1 LEQGDPCS
9 ILPILK
15 RMVRSE
21 EACYAD
27 VGHGVLPQPTN
38 GPFLAAMIPPT
49 RNALFPVAV
58 GVLALFTILVALV
71 SIGRAQDRPN
81 ANAPDDR
88 WWQVIAPGE
97 VEPVS
102 GEIKIGGSVVGRIA
116 EVTVKV
122 NDRVFAG
129 ELLVRLEDDDL
140 KARVAVAEAQAA
152 LQKRVRNDSVAGT
165 RAADRRKAEDAV
177 ADAEKAVV
185 DAKSAVDR
193 AAAAVRDEGA
203 PDSTAARTA
212 LSRAQDRLKQQQH
225 ALRRLDAQSNVP
237 LPTQFEGQL
246 NVARGE
252 LAYANA
258 NLEKMRIRAS
268 IAGTVLQVNAKVGE
282 LTSPSSP
289 QPLISLGD
297 VSALRVR
304 AEVAGLNI
312 GSIKVGQPVVVR
324 AAAFRERE
332 FAGKI
337 SSVAPGVEPRRTG
350 ADARRPPSD
359 SKFVQVFA
367 DLIDP
372 GPLAVG
378 MNVDVYFLSDATQ
391 RDP

>member
-1 LEQGDPCS
+1 
-9 ILPILK
+9 
-15 RMVRSE
+15 MVRSE

-58 GVLALFTILVALV
+58 GVLALFTMLVALV

-88 WWQVIAPGE
+88 RWQEIAPGE

-102 GEIKIGGSVVGRIA
+102 GEIKIGSSVVGRIA

-193 AAAAVRDEGA
+193 AAAAVPGA
-203 PDSTAARTA
+203 PDSTLTAARTA

-246 NVARGE
+246 NAARGE

-258 NLEKMRIRAS
+258 NLEKMRIRAP

-304 AEVAGLNI
+304 AEVAELNI

-332 FAGKI
+332 FAGKV
-337 SSVAPGVEPRRTG
+337 SSVAPAVEPRRTG

-359 SKFVQVFA
+359 SKFVQVFV

-372 GPLAVG
+372 GPFAVG
-378 MNVDVYFLSDATQ
+378 MNVDVYFRSNATQ
-391 RDP
+391 

>member
-1 LEQGDPCS
+1 MYLANSQSDA
-9 ILPILK
+9 L
-15 RMVRSE
+15 

-88 WWQVIAPGE
+88 RWQVIAPGE

-102 GEIKIGGSVVGRIA
+102 GEIKIGSSVVGRIA

-152 LQKRVRNDSVAGT
+152 LQKRERNDRVAGVWS
-165 RAADRRKAEDAV
+165 ADRRKAEDAV
-177 ADAEKAVV
+177 ADAERAVV
-185 DAKSAVDR
+185 DEQSAVDR

-203 PDSTAARTA
+203 PDSTLTAARTA
-212 LSRAQDRLKQQQH
+212 LSRAQDRLKQQQD

-246 NVARGE
+246 TVARGE

-258 NLEKMRIRAS
+258 NLEKMRIRAP

-304 AEVAGLNI
+304 AELAELNI

-332 FAGKI
+332 FAGKV

-359 SKFVQVFA
+359 SKFVQVFV

-378 MNVDVYFLSDATQ
+378 MNVDVHFIRSNATQ
-391 RDP
+391 

>member
-1 LEQGDPCS
+1 
-9 ILPILK
+9 
-15 RMVRSE
+15 
-21 EACYAD
+21 
-27 VGHGVLPQPTN
+27 
-38 GPFLAAMIPPT
+38 MIPPT

-58 GVLALFTILVALV
+58 RVLALFTILVALT

-88 WWQVIAPGE
+88 RWQVIAPGE

-102 GEIKIGGSVVGRIA
+102 GEIKIGSSVVGRIA

-152 LQKRVRNDSVAGT
+152 LQKRERNDKAAGG

-185 DAKSAVDR
+185 DEQSAVDR

-203 PDSTAARTA
+203 LTAARTA
-212 LSRAQDRLKQQQH
+212 LSRAQDRLKQQQE
-225 ALRRLDAQSNVP
+225 ALRRLSNVP
-237 LPTQFEGQL
+237 LPTQIEGQL

-258 NLEKMRIRAS
+258 NLEKMRIRAP

-297 VSALRVR
+297 ISALRVR
-304 AEVAGLNI
+304 AEVAELNI

-324 AAAFRERE
+324 AAAFGERE
-332 FAGKI
+332 FAGKV
-337 SSVAPGVEPRRTG
+337 SSVAPVVEPRRTG

-359 SKFVQVFA
+359 SKFVQVFV

-372 GPLAVG
+372 GPFAVG
-378 MNVDVYFLSDATQ
+378 MNVDVYFRSDATQ
-391 RDP
+391 

>member
-1 LEQGDPCS
+1 MLRRRRARRCCPSPRTAQ
-9 ILPILK
+9 
-15 RMVRSE
+15 
-21 EACYAD
+21 
-27 VGHGVLPQPTN
+27 
-38 GPFLAAMIPPT
+38 FLAAMIPPT
-49 RNALFPVAV
+49 RNALFPVV
-58 GVLALFTILVALV
+58 VRVLALFTILVALI

-81 ANAPDDR
+81 ADAPDDR
-88 WWQVIAPGE
+88 QWQVIAPGE

-102 GEIKIGGSVVGRIA
+102 GEIKIGSSVVGRIA

-129 ELLVRLEDDDL
+129 ELLLRLEDDDL

-152 LQKRVRNDSVAGT
+152 LQKRVRNDKAAEG
-165 RAADRRKAEDAV
+165 RAVDRRKAEDAV

-185 DAKSAVDR
+185 DAQSAVDR

-203 PDSTAARTA
+203 PDSTLTAARTA
-212 LSRAQDRLKQQQH
+212 LSRAQDRLKQQQD
-225 ALRRLDAQSNVP
+225 ALRRLSNVP
-237 LPTQFEGQL
+237 LPTQIEGHL

-258 NLEKMRIRAS
+258 NLEKMRIRAP

-282 LTSPSSP
+282 LTSPSFP

-304 AEVAGLNI
+304 AEVGELDI

-332 FAGKI
+332 FAGKV

-359 SKFVQVFA
+359 SKFVQVFV

-372 GPLAVG
+372 GPFAVG
-378 MNVDVYFLSDATQ
+378 MNVDVYFRSDATQ
-391 RDP
+391 

>member
-1 LEQGDPCS
+1 
-9 ILPILK
+9 
-15 RMVRSE
+15 
-21 EACYAD
+21 
-27 VGHGVLPQPTN
+27 
-38 GPFLAAMIPPT
+38 MIAPT

-58 GVLALFTILVALV
+58 RVLALFTILVALI

-88 WWQVIAPGE
+88 RWQVIAPGE

-102 GEIKIGGSVVGRIA
+102 GEIKIGSSVVGRIA

-129 ELLVRLEDDDL
+129 ELLVRLEDDDF

-152 LQKRVRNDSVAGT
+152 LQKRERNDKAAGG

-177 ADAEKAVV
+177 ADAEKTVV
-185 DAKSAVDR
+185 DEQSAVDR
-193 AAAAVRDEGA
+193 AAAAVRDKGGY
-203 PDSTAARTA
+203 SNLTAAQTA
-212 LSRAQDRLKQQQH
+212 LSRAQDRLKQQQD
-225 ALRRLDAQSNVP
+225 ALRRLYAQSNVP
-237 LPTQFEGQL
+237 LPTQFEGRL

-258 NLEKMRIRAS
+258 NLEKMRIRAP

-304 AEVAGLNI
+304 AEVGELNI

-324 AAAFRERE
+324 AAAFNERE
-332 FAGKI
+332 FAGKV

-359 SKFVQVFA
+359 SKFVSVFV

-372 GPLAVG
+372 GPFVVG
-378 MNVDVYFLSDATQ
+378 MNVDVYFRSDATQ
-391 RDP
+391 

>member
-1 LEQGDPCS
+1 
-9 ILPILK
+9 
-15 RMVRSE
+15 
-21 EACYAD
+21 
-27 VGHGVLPQPTN
+27 
-38 GPFLAAMIPPT
+38 MIPPT

-58 GVLALFTILVALV
+58 RVLALFTILVALV

-88 WWQVIAPGE
+88 RWQVIAPGE

-102 GEIKIGGSVVGRIA
+102 GEIKIGSSVVGRIA

-129 ELLVRLEDDDL
+129 ELLVRLEDDDF

-152 LQKRVRNDSVAGT
+152 LQKRERNDKAAGG

-185 DAKSAVDR
+185 DEQSAVDR
-193 AAAAVRDEGA
+193 AAAAVRDKGGY
-203 PDSTAARTA
+203 SNLTAARTA
-212 LSRAQDRLKQQQH
+212 LSRAQDRLKQQQD
-225 ALRRLDAQSNVP
+225 ALRRLSNVP

-258 NLEKMRIRAS
+258 NLEKMRIRAP

-304 AEVAGLNI
+304 TEVAEFNI

-324 AAAFRERE
+324 ASAFRERE
-332 FAGKI
+332 FVGKV

-359 SKFVQVFA
+359 SKFVQVFV

-372 GPLAVG
+372 GPFAVG
-378 MNVDVYFLSDATQ
+378 MNVDVYFRSDATQ
-391 RDP
+391 

>member
-1 LEQGDPCS
+1 
-9 ILPILK
+9 
-15 RMVRSE
+15 
-21 EACYAD
+21 
-27 VGHGVLPQPTN
+27 
-38 GPFLAAMIPPT
+38 MIPPT

-58 GVLALFTILVALV
+58 RVLALFTILVALT

-88 WWQVIAPGE
+88 RWQVIAPGE

-102 GEIKIGGSVVGRIA
+102 GEIKIGSSVIGRIA
-116 EVTVKV
+116 EVTVKI

-152 LQKRVRNDSVAGT
+152 LQKRVRNDKAAEG

-185 DAKSAVDR
+185 DEQSAVDR

-203 PDSTAARTA
+203 LTAARTA
-212 LSRAQDRLKQQQH
+212 LSRAQDRLKQQQD
-225 ALRRLDAQSNVP
+225 ALRRLSNVP
-237 LPTQFEGQL
+237 LPTQIEGHL

-258 NLEKMRIRAS
+258 NLEKMRIRAP

-304 AEVAGLNI
+304 AEVAELNI

-324 AAAFRERE
+324 AAAFNERE
-332 FAGKI
+332 FAGKV
-337 SSVAPGVEPRRTG
+337 SSVAPGVEPRRSG
-350 ADARRPPSD
+350 ADTRRPPSD
-359 SKFVQVFA
+359 SKFVQVFV

-372 GPLAVG
+372 VPFAVG
-378 MNVDVYFLSDATQ
+378 MNVDVYFRSDATQ
-391 RDP
+391 

>member
-1 LEQGDPCS
+1 MYIEFSSGC
-9 ILPILK
+9 
-15 RMVRSE
+15 SE
-21 EACYAD
+21 EACCAD

-58 GVLALFTILVALV
+58 RVLALFTILVALT
-71 SIGRAQDRPN
+71 SIGRAQDRAN

-88 WWQVIAPGE
+88 RWQVIAPGE

-102 GEIKIGGSVVGRIA
+102 GEIKIGSSVVGRIA

-129 ELLVRLEDDDL
+129 ELLVRLEDDDF

-152 LQKRVRNDSVAGT
+152 LQKRERNDKAAGG

-185 DAKSAVDR
+185 DEQSAVDR

-203 PDSTAARTA
+203 LTAARTA
-212 LSRAQDRLKQQQH
+212 LSRAQDRLKQQQD

-237 LPTQFEGQL
+237 LPTQLEGQL

-258 NLEKMRIRAS
+258 NLEKMRIRAP

-282 LTSPSSP
+282 LTSPSLP
-289 QPLISLGD
+289 QPLISLGE

-304 AEVAGLNI
+304 AEVAELNI

-324 AAAFRERE
+324 AAAFNERE
-332 FAGKI
+332 FAGKV

-350 ADARRPPSD
+350 ADARRPSSD
-359 SKFVQVFA
+359 SKFVQVFV

-372 GPLAVG
+372 GPFAVG
-378 MNVDVYFLSDATQ
+378 MNVDVYFRSDATQ
-391 RDP
+391 

>member
-1 LEQGDPCS
+1 
-9 ILPILK
+9 
-15 RMVRSE
+15 
-21 EACYAD
+21 
-27 VGHGVLPQPTN
+27 
-38 GPFLAAMIPPT
+38 MIPPT

-58 GVLALFTILVALV
+58 RVLALFTILVALT

-88 WWQVIAPGE
+88 RWQVIAPGE

-102 GEIKIGGSVVGRIA
+102 GEIKIGSSVVGRIA
-116 EVTVKV
+116 EVTVKA

-129 ELLVRLEDDDL
+129 ELLVRLEDDDF

-152 LQKRVRNDSVAGT
+152 LQKRERNDKAAGG

-185 DAKSAVDR
+185 DEQSAVDR

-203 PDSTAARTA
+203 LTAARTA
-212 LSRAQDRLKQQQH
+212 LSRAQDRLKQQQD

-237 LPTQFEGQL
+237 LPTQFEGRL

-258 NLEKMRIRAS
+258 NLEKMRIRAP

-304 AEVAGLNI
+304 AEVAELNI

-324 AAAFRERE
+324 AAAFGERE
-332 FAGKI
+332 FAGKV

-359 SKFVQVFA
+359 SKFVQVFV

-372 GPLAVG
+372 GPFAVG
-378 MNVDVYFLSDATQ
+378 MNVDVYFRSDATQ
-391 RDP
+391 

>member
-1 LEQGDPCS
+1 VYITNSQ
-9 ILPILK
+9 
-15 RMVRSE
+15 
-21 EACYAD
+21 AD
-27 VGHGVLPQPTN
+27 ALRRHATPTLGTVCCPSPRT

-58 GVLALFTILVALV
+58 RVLALFTILVALT

-88 WWQVIAPGE
+88 RWQVIAPGE

-102 GEIKIGGSVVGRIA
+102 GEIKIGSSVVGRIA

-129 ELLVRLEDDDL
+129 ELLVRLEDDDF

-152 LQKRVRNDSVAGT
+152 LQKRERNDKAAGG

-185 DAKSAVDR
+185 DEQSAVDR

-203 PDSTAARTA
+203 LTAARTA
-212 LSRAQDRLKQQQH
+212 LSRAQDRLKQQQD

-237 LPTQFEGQL
+237 LPTQLEGQL

-258 NLEKMRIRAS
+258 NLEKMRIRAP

-304 AEVAGLNI
+304 AEVAELNI

-324 AAAFRERE
+324 AAAFGERE
-332 FAGKI
+332 FAGKV

-359 SKFVQVFA
+359 SKFVQVFV

-372 GPLAVG
+372 GPFAVG
-378 MNVDVYFLSDATQ
+378 MNVDVYFRSDATQ
-391 RDP
+391 

>member
-1 LEQGDPCS
+1 MYIEFSSGC
-9 ILPILK
+9 
-15 RMVRSE
+15 SE
-21 EACYAD
+21 EACCAD

-58 GVLALFTILVALV
+58 RVLALFTILVTLV

-88 WWQVIAPGE
+88 RWQVIAPGE

-102 GEIKIGGSVVGRIA
+102 GEIKIGSSVVGRIA
-116 EVTVKV
+116 EVTVKA

-152 LQKRVRNDSVAGT
+152 LQKRVRNDSVAGG

-185 DAKSAVDR
+185 DEQSAVDR
-193 AAAAVRDEGA
+193 AAAARAEGA
-203 PDSTAARTA
+203 SDNTLTAARTA
-212 LSRAQDRLKQQQH
+212 LSRAQDRLKQQQD

-237 LPTQFEGQL
+237 LPTQLEGQL

-252 LAYANA
+252 LAYAKA
-258 NLEKMRIRAS
+258 NLEKMRIRAP

-304 AEVAGLNI
+304 AEVAELNI

-324 AAAFRERE
+324 AAAFGERE
-332 FAGKI
+332 FAGKV

-359 SKFVQVFA
+359 SKFVQVFV

-372 GPLAVG
+372 GPFAVG
-378 MNVDVYFLSDATQ
+378 MNVDVYFRSDATQ
-391 RDP
+391 

>member
-1 LEQGDPCS
+1 MIRVYCQFSSGC
-9 ILPILK
+9 
-15 RMVRSE
+15 SE
-21 EACYAD
+21 EVCYAD
-27 VGHGVLPQPTN
+27 IGHDVLPQPTN
-38 GPFLAAMIPPT
+38 GTFLAAMIAPP

-58 GVLALFTILVALV
+58 RVLALFTILVALI

-88 WWQVIAPGE
+88 RWQLIAPGE

-102 GEIKIGGSVVGRIA
+102 GEIKIGSSVVGRIA
-116 EVTVKV
+116 EVTVKA

-152 LQKRVRNDSVAGT
+152 LQKRERNDKAAGG

-185 DAKSAVDR
+185 DEQSAVDR

-203 PDSTAARTA
+203 PDSTLTAARTA
-212 LSRAQDRLKQQQH
+212 LSRAQDRLKQQQD
-225 ALRRLDAQSNVP
+225 ALRRLSNVP
-237 LPTQFEGQL
+237 LPTQIEGHL

-258 NLEKMRIRAS
+258 NLEKMRIRAP

-304 AEVAGLNI
+304 AEVAELNI

-324 AAAFRERE
+324 AAAFNERE
-332 FAGKI
+332 FAGKV
-337 SSVAPGVEPRRTG
+337 SSVAPGVEPRRSG
-350 ADARRPPSD
+350 ADTRRPPSD
-359 SKFVQVFA
+359 SKFVQVFV

-372 GPLAVG
+372 GPFAVG
-378 MNVDVYFLSDATQ
+378 MNVDVYFRSDATQ
-391 RDP
+391 

>member
-1 LEQGDPCS
+1 
-9 ILPILK
+9 
-15 RMVRSE
+15 
-21 EACYAD
+21 
-27 VGHGVLPQPTN
+27 
-38 GPFLAAMIPPT
+38 MIPPT

-58 GVLALFTILVALV
+58 RVLALFTILVALT

-88 WWQVIAPGE
+88 RWQVIATGE

-102 GEIKIGGSVVGRIA
+102 GEIKIGSSVVGRIA

-140 KARVAVAEAQAA
+140 KARVTIAEAQAA
-152 LQKRVRNDSVAGT
+152 LQKRERNDKAAGG

-185 DAKSAVDR
+185 DEQSAVDR
-193 AAAAVRDEGA
+193 A
-203 PDSTAARTA
+203 TAARAEGASDNTLTAARAA
-212 LSRAQDRLKQQQH
+212 LSRAQDRLQQQQD
-225 ALRRLDAQSNVP
+225 ALRRLVAQSNVP
-237 LPTQFEGQL
+237 LPTQLEGQL

-258 NLEKMRIRAS
+258 NLEKMRIRAP

-282 LTSPSSP
+282 LTSPSLP

-304 AEVAGLNI
+304 AEVAELNI

-324 AAAFRERE
+324 AAALRERE
-332 FAGKI
+332 FAGKV

-359 SKFVQVFA
+359 SKFVQVFV

-372 GPLAVG
+372 GPFAVG
-378 MNVDVYFLSDATQ
+378 MNVDVYFRSDATQ
-391 RDP
+391 

>member
-1 LEQGDPCS
+1 
-9 ILPILK
+9 
-15 RMVRSE
+15 
-21 EACYAD
+21 
-27 VGHGVLPQPTN
+27 
-38 GPFLAAMIPPT
+38 MIPT
-49 RNALFPVAV
+49 IRNTLFPVAV
-58 GVLALFTILVALV
+58 GVLALFTILVALIP
-71 SIGRAQDRPN
+71 IGRAQDRSR
-81 ANAPDDR
+81 AE
-88 WWQVIAPGE
+88 VIAPGE
-97 VEPVS
+97 VEPIS
-102 GEIKIGGSVVGRIA
+102 GEIKIGSSVVGRIA

-152 LQKRVRNDSVAGT
+152 LQKRVRNDGVAGG

-185 DAKSAVDR
+185 DAQSALDR
-193 AAAAVRDEGA
+193 TAAAVRDKGA
-203 PDSTAARTA
+203 PESTLTAARTA
-212 LSRAQDRLKQQQH
+212 LSRAQDRLKQQQD
-225 ALRRLDAQSNVP
+225 ALRRLDAQSSVP

-258 NLEKMRIRAS
+258 NLEKMRIRAP

-304 AEVAGLNI
+304 AEVAELNI

-332 FAGKI
+332 FVGKV
-337 SSVAPGVEPRRTG
+337 SSVALGVEPRRTG
-350 ADARRPPSD
+350 ADARRSPSD
-359 SKFVQVFA
+359 SKFVQVFV

-378 MNVDVYFLSDATQ
+378 MNVDVYFRNDATQ
-391 RDP
+391 

>member
-1 LEQGDPCS
+1 MIRVYCQFSSGCS
-9 ILPILK
+9 G
-15 RMVRSE
+15 
-21 EACYAD
+21 EAYYAD

-58 GVLALFTILVALV
+58 GVLALFTILAALV

-88 WWQVIAPGE
+88 RWQVIAPGE

-102 GEIKIGGSVVGRIA
+102 GEIKIGSSVVGRIA

-152 LQKRVRNDSVAGT
+152 LQKRERNERFAGV

-185 DAKSAVDR
+185 DAQSAVDS
-193 AAAAVRDEGA
+193 AAAARDEGA
-203 PDSTAARTA
+203 SDSTLTAARTA
-212 LSRAQDRLKQQQH
+212 LSRAQDRLQQQRD
-225 ALRRLDAQSNVP
+225 ALRRLYAQSNVP
-237 LPTQFEGQL
+237 LPTRSEGQL

-258 NLEKMRIRAS
+258 NLEKMKIRAP

-282 LTSPSSP
+282 VTSPSSP

-304 AEVAGLNI
+304 AEVAELNI

-332 FAGKI
+332 FAGKV
-337 SSVAPGVEPRRTG
+337 SSVAAGVEPRRTG

-359 SKFVQVFA
+359 SKFVQVFV

-372 GPLAVG
+372 GPFAVG
-378 MNVDVYFLSDATQ
+378 MNVDVYFRSDATQ
-391 RDP
+391 

>member
-1 LEQGDPCS
+1 MRFLLA
-9 ILPILK
+9 I
-15 RMVRSE
+15 
-21 EACYAD
+21 
-27 VGHGVLPQPTN
+27 GV
-38 GPFLAAMIPPT
+38 F
-49 RNALFPVAV
+49 ALSTA
-58 GVLALFTILVALV
+58 LVALGP
-71 SIGRAQDRPN
+71 IGRAQDRPN
-81 ANAPDDR
+81 AGAPDDR
-88 WWQVIAPGE
+88 RWQVIAPGE

-102 GEIKIGGSVVGRIA
+102 GEIKVGSSVGGRIA

-129 ELLVRLEDDDL
+129 ELLVRLDDDDL
-140 KARVAVAEAQAA
+140 KARVAVAEAQSA
-152 LQKRVRNDSVAGT
+152 LQKRVRNDSVAGG

-185 DAKSAVDR
+185 DAQSAVDR
-193 AAAAVRDEGA
+193 TAATVRDKSA
-203 PDSTAARTA
+203 PESTLNAARTA
-212 LSRAQDRLKQQQH
+212 LSRAQDRLRQQQD
-225 ALRRLDAQSNVP
+225 ALRRLDAQSSVP

-246 NVARGE
+246 NAARGE

-258 NLEKMRIRAS
+258 VLEKMRIRAP

-289 QPLISLGD
+289 SPLVSLGD
-297 VSALRVR
+297 ISALRVR
-304 AEVAGLNI
+304 AEVAELNM

-332 FAGKI
+332 FAGKV

-350 ADARRPPSD
+350 ADAQRPPSD
-359 SKFVQVFA
+359 SKFVKVFV

-378 MNVDVYFLSDATQ
+378 MNVDVYFRNEATQ
-391 RDP
+391 

>member
-1 LEQGDPCS
+1 MIRVYYQFSSGC
-9 ILPILK
+9 
-15 RMVRSE
+15 SE

-38 GPFLAAMIPPT
+38 GQFLAAMIPPT
-49 RNALFPVAV
+49 RNALFPVV
-58 GVLALFTILVALV
+58 VRVLALFTILVALT

-88 WWQVIAPGE
+88 RWQVIAPGE

-102 GEIKIGGSVVGRIA
+102 GEIKIGSSVVGRIA

-129 ELLVRLEDDDL
+129 ELLVRLEDDDF

-152 LQKRVRNDSVAGT
+152 LQKRERNDKAAGG

-185 DAKSAVDR
+185 DEQSAVDR

-203 PDSTAARTA
+203 LTAARTA
-212 LSRAQDRLKQQQH
+212 LSRAQDRLKQQQD

-237 LPTQFEGQL
+237 LPTQLEGQL

-258 NLEKMRIRAS
+258 NLEKMRIRAP

-304 AEVAGLNI
+304 AEVAELNI

-324 AAAFRERE
+324 AAAFGERE
-332 FAGKI
+332 FAGKV

-359 SKFVQVFA
+359 SKFVQVFV

-372 GPLAVG
+372 GPFAVG
-378 MNVDVYFLSDATQ
+378 MNVDVYFRSDATQ
-391 RDP
+391 

>member
-1 LEQGDPCS
+1 
-9 ILPILK
+9 
-15 RMVRSE
+15 
-21 EACYAD
+21 
-27 VGHGVLPQPTN
+27 
-38 GPFLAAMIPPT
+38 MIPPT

-58 GVLALFTILVALV
+58 RVLALFTILVALT

-81 ANAPDDR
+81 ANTPDDR
-88 WWQVIAPGE
+88 RWQVIAPGE

-102 GEIKIGGSVVGRIA
+102 GEIKIGSSVVGRIA

-129 ELLVRLEDDDL
+129 ELLVRLEDDDF

-152 LQKRVRNDSVAGT
+152 LQKRERNDKAAGG

-185 DAKSAVDR
+185 DEQSAVDR

-203 PDSTAARTA
+203 LTAARTA
-212 LSRAQDRLKQQQH
+212 LSRAQDRLKQQQD
-225 ALRRLDAQSNVP
+225 ALRRLVAQSNVP

-258 NLEKMRIRAS
+258 NLEKMRIRAP

-304 AEVAGLNI
+304 AEVAELNI
-312 GSIKVGQPVVVR
+312 GSIKVGQQVVVR
-324 AAAFRERE
+324 AAVFRERE
-332 FAGKI
+332 FAGKVT
-337 SSVAPGVEPRRTG
+337 SVAPVVEPRRTG

-359 SKFVQVFA
+359 SKFVQVFL
-367 DLIDP
+367 DLIEP
-372 GPLAVG
+372 GPFAVG
-378 MNVDVYFLSDATQ
+378 MNVDVYFRSDATQ
-391 RDP
+391 

>member
-1 LEQGDPCS
+1 
-9 ILPILK
+9 
-15 RMVRSE
+15 MVRSE

-58 GVLALFTILVALV
+58 GVLALFTMLVALV

-88 WWQVIAPGE
+88 RWQVIAPGE

-102 GEIKIGGSVVGRIA
+102 GEIKIGSSVVGRIA
-116 EVTVKV
+116 VVTVKV

-152 LQKRVRNDSVAGT
+152 LQKRERNDSVAGT

-185 DAKSAVDR
+185 DEQSAVDR
-193 AAAAVRDEGA
+193 AAAARAEGA
-203 PDSTAARTA
+203 SDNTLTAARTA
-212 LSRAQDRLKQQQH
+212 LSRAQDRLQQQQD

-258 NLEKMRIRAS
+258 NLEKMRIRAP

-304 AEVAGLNI
+304 AEVAELNI

-332 FAGKI
+332 FAGKV

-350 ADARRPPSD
+350 ADARRPASD
-359 SKFVQVFA
+359 SKFVQVFV

-372 GPLAVG
+372 GPFAIG
-378 MNVDVYFLSDATQ
+378 MNVDVYFRSDATQ
-391 RDP
+391 

>member
-1 LEQGDPCS
+1 LEHGDPC

-88 WWQVIAPGE
+88 RWQVIAPGE

-102 GEIKIGGSVVGRIA
+102 GEIKIGSSVVGRIA

-140 KARVAVAEAQAA
+140 KARVEVAEAQAA
-152 LQKRVRNDSVAGT
+152 LQKRARNDSVAGG

-185 DAKSAVDR
+185 DAQSAVDR

-203 PDSTAARTA
+203 PDSTRTA
-212 LSRAQDRLKQQQH
+212 LSRAQDRLKQQQD
-225 ALRRLDAQSNVP
+225 ALRRQSNVP
-237 LPTQFEGQL
+237 LPTRFEGEL

-258 NLEKMRIRAS
+258 NLEKMRIRAP

-304 AEVAGLNI
+304 AEVAELNI

-332 FAGKI
+332 FAGKV

-359 SKFVQVFA
+359 SKFVQVFV

-372 GPLAVG
+372 GPFAVG
-378 MNVDVYFLSDATQ
+378 MNVDVYFRSDATQ
-391 RDP
+391 

>member
-1 LEQGDPCS
+1 VY
-9 ILPILK
+9 IANLK

-58 GVLALFTILVALV
+58 GVLAPFTILVALV

-88 WWQVIAPGE
+88 RWQVIAPGE

-102 GEIKIGGSVVGRIA
+102 GEIKIGSSVVGRIA

-152 LQKRVRNDSVAGT
+152 LQKRVRNDKAAEG

-185 DAKSAVDR
+185 DAQSAVDR

-203 PDSTAARTA
+203 PDSTLTAARTA
-212 LSRAQDRLKQQQH
+212 LSRAQDRLKQQQE
-225 ALRRLDAQSNVP
+225 ALRRLSNVP
-237 LPTQFEGQL
+237 LPTQIEGQL

-258 NLEKMRIRAS
+258 NLEKMRIRAP

-282 LTSPSSP
+282 LTSPSLP
-289 QPLISLGD
+289 QPLISLGE

-304 AEVAGLNI
+304 AEVGELNI

-324 AAAFRERE
+324 AAAFNERE
-332 FAGKI
+332 FAGKV

-359 SKFVQVFA
+359 SKFK
-367 DLIDP
+367 
-372 GPLAVG
+372 
-378 MNVDVYFLSDATQ
+378 YLSI
-391 RDP
+391 

>member
-1 LEQGDPCS
+1 MLRRCWARRAAPAHERLNLE
-9 ILPILK
+9 
-15 RMVRSE
+15 
-21 EACYAD
+21 
-27 VGHGVLPQPTN
+27 
-38 GPFLAAMIPPT
+38 AMIPPP

-58 GVLALFTILVALV
+58 GALALFTILVAPV

-88 WWQVIAPGE
+88 RWQVIAPGE

-102 GEIKIGGSVVGRIA
+102 GEIKIGSPVVGRIA

-152 LQKRVRNDSVAGT
+152 LQKRERNDRVAGVWS
-165 RAADRRKAEDAV
+165 ADRREAEDAV
-177 ADAEKAVV
+177 ADAQKAVV
-185 DAKSAVDR
+185 DEQSAVDM
-193 AAAAVRDEGA
+193 AAAAVRGEGA
-203 PDSTAARTA
+203 PDSTLTAARSA
-212 LSRAQDRLKQQQH
+212 LSRAHDRLKQQQD

-237 LPTQFEGQL
+237 LPNQFEGRL

-258 NLEKMRIRAS
+258 NLDKMRIRAP

-282 LTSPSSP
+282 VTSPSSP
-289 QPLISLGD
+289 KPLISLGD

-304 AEVAGLNI
+304 AEVAELNI
-312 GSIKVGQPVVVR
+312 GAIKVGQPVVVR

-332 FAGKI
+332 FAGKV
-337 SSVAPGVEPRRTG
+337 SSVAAGVEPRRTG

-359 SKFVQVFA
+359 SKFVQVFV

-372 GPLAVG
+372 GPFVVG
-378 MNVDVYFLSDATQ
+378 MNVDVYFRSNTTQ
-391 RDP
+391 

>member
-1 LEQGDPCS
+1 MEHGDPC
-9 ILPILK
+9 ILQADALRRHATPT
-15 RMVRSE
+15 SGT
-21 EACYAD
+21 ACY
-27 VGHGVLPQPTN
+27 PTN
-38 GPFLAAMIPPT
+38 GTFLAAMIPPT
-49 RNALFPVAV
+49 RNVLFPVAV
-58 GVLALFTILVALV
+58 GVLALFTISVAPASV
-71 SIGRAQDRPN
+71 GRAQDRPK

-88 WWQVIAPGE
+88 RWQVIAPGE

-102 GEIKIGGSVVGRIA
+102 GEIKIGSSVVGRIA
-116 EVTVKV
+116 EVTVKI

-152 LQKRVRNDSVAGT
+152 LQKRVRNDKAAEG

-185 DAKSAVDR
+185 DAQSAVDR

-203 PDSTAARTA
+203 PDSTLTAARTA
-212 LSRAQDRLKQQQH
+212 LSRAQDRLKQQQE
-225 ALRRLDAQSNVP
+225 ALRRLSNVP
-237 LPTQFEGQL
+237 LPTQIEGQL

-258 NLEKMRIRAS
+258 NLEKMRIRAP

-282 LTSPSSP
+282 LTSPSLP
-289 QPLISLGD
+289 QPLISLGE

-304 AEVAGLNI
+304 AEVGELNI

-324 AAAFRERE
+324 AAAFNERE
-332 FAGKI
+332 FAGKV

-359 SKFVQVFA
+359 SKFVQVFV

-372 GPLAVG
+372 GPFAVG
-378 MNVDVYFLSDATQ
+378 MNVDVYFRSDATQ
-391 RDP
+391 

>member
-1 LEQGDPCS
+1 LEHGGPC

-58 GVLALFTILVALV
+58 GVLAPFTILVALV

-88 WWQVIAPGE
+88 RWQVIAPGE

-102 GEIKIGGSVVGRIA
+102 GEIKIGSSVVGRIA

-129 ELLVRLEDDDL
+129 ELLVRLEDDDF

-152 LQKRVRNDSVAGT
+152 LQKRERNDKAAGG

-185 DAKSAVDR
+185 DEQSAVDR

-203 PDSTAARTA
+203 LTAARTA
-212 LSRAQDRLKQQQH
+212 LSRAQDRLKQQQD

-237 LPTQFEGQL
+237 LPTQLEGQL

-258 NLEKMRIRAS
+258 NLEKMRIRAP

-304 AEVAGLNI
+304 AEVAELNI

-324 AAAFRERE
+324 AAAFGERE
-332 FAGKI
+332 FAGKV

-359 SKFVQVFA
+359 SKFVQVFV

-372 GPLAVG
+372 GPFAVG
-378 MNVDVYFLSDATQ
+378 MNVDVYFRSDATQ
-391 RDP
+391 

>member
-1 LEQGDPCS
+1 
-9 ILPILK
+9 
-15 RMVRSE
+15 
-21 EACYAD
+21 
-27 VGHGVLPQPTN
+27 
-38 GPFLAAMIPPT
+38 MIPPT

-58 GVLALFTILVALV
+58 RVLALFTILVALV

-88 WWQVIAPGE
+88 RWQVIAPGE

-102 GEIKIGGSVVGRIA
+102 GEIKIGSSVVGRIA

-129 ELLVRLEDDDL
+129 ELLVRLEDDDF

-152 LQKRVRNDSVAGT
+152 LQKRERNDKAAGG

-185 DAKSAVDR
+185 DAQSAVDR

-203 PDSTAARTA
+203 PDSTLTAARTA
-212 LSRAQDRLKQQQH
+212 LSRAQDRLKQQQD

-237 LPTQFEGQL
+237 LPTQLEGQL

-258 NLEKMRIRAS
+258 NLEKMRIRAP

-282 LTSPSSP
+282 LTSPSLP
-289 QPLISLGD
+289 QPLISLGE

-304 AEVAGLNI
+304 AEVGELNI

-324 AAAFRERE
+324 AAAFRQRE
-332 FAGKI
+332 FAGKV
-337 SSVAPGVEPRRTG
+337 SSVAPGVEPRRSG
-350 ADARRPPSD
+350 ADTRRPPSD
-359 SKFVQVFA
+359 SKFVQVFV

-372 GPLAVG
+372 RPFAVG
-378 MNVDVYFLSDATQ
+378 MNVDVYFRSDATQ
-391 RDP
+391 

>member
-1 LEQGDPCS
+1 MEYGDPC
-9 ILPILK
+9 IMPILK

-21 EACYAD
+21 GACYAG
-27 VGHGVLPQPTN
+27 VGHGALPQPTN
-38 GPFLAAMIPPT
+38 GPSLAAMIPT
-49 RNALFPVAV
+49 IRNTLFPVAV
-58 GVLALFTILVALV
+58 GVLALFTILVVLIP
-71 SIGRAQDRPN
+71 IGRAQDRSR
-81 ANAPDDR
+81 AE
-88 WWQVIAPGE
+88 VIAPGE
-97 VEPVS
+97 VEPIS
-102 GEIKIGGSVVGRIA
+102 GEIKIGSSVVGRIA

-152 LQKRVRNDSVAGT
+152 LQKRVRNDGVAGG

-185 DAKSAVDR
+185 DAQSALDR
-193 AAAAVRDEGA
+193 TAAAVRDKGA
-203 PDSTAARTA
+203 PESTLTAARAA
-212 LSRAQDRLKQQQH
+212 LSRAQDRLKQQQD
-225 ALRRLDAQSNVP
+225 ALRRLDAQSSVP

-258 NLEKMRIRAS
+258 NLEKMRIRAP

-304 AEVAGLNI
+304 AEVAELNI

-332 FAGKI
+332 FAGKV

-350 ADARRPPSD
+350 ADARRSPSD
-359 SKFVQVFA
+359 SKFVQVFV

-378 MNVDVYFLSDATQ
+378 MNVDVYFRNDATQ
-391 RDP
+391 